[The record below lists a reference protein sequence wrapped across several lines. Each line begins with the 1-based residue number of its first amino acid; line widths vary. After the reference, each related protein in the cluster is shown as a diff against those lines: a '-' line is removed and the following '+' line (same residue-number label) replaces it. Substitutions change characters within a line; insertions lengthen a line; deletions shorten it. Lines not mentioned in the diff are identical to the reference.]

1 MGFLSSLFRR
11 PDDVEEM
18 EESEEM
24 DGIGEE
30 EQLKPSASKFPKL
43 RVGMDLAVTIHK
55 GEPLLAGRLTRFS
68 GTELTIE
75 RKPGQLSFDTCA
87 IGADVRIRGYG
98 DDAMPFDLKGSVT
111 ESSRMKLSVKG
122 LEQIVYDESRN
133 NFRLSLSSPVT
144 LYDPEDA
151 QMKNPEEAELV
162 NISVTGACFQTEYIH
177 CEGEVLRIKFQLQ
190 DYIPRTLLGQI
201 VRVEET
207 PDGKF
212 RYGFLFAQ
220 LSDMESN
227 ALTRELFNI
236 QTGYRKERKRE
247 GPGHW

>member
-1 MGFLSSLFRR
+1 MGFLSSLFKRS
-11 PDDVEEM
+11 DDVEQTEEP
-18 EESEEM
+18 EESG
-24 DGIGEE
+24 GIAEE
-30 EQLKPSASKFPKL
+30 EQLDTAASKFPKL
-43 RVGMDLAVTIHK
+43 QRGMSLEVTIHK
-55 GEPLLAGRLTRFS
+55 GEPLLVGRLTKFS
-68 GTELTIE
+68 ETELTIE
-75 RKPGQLSFDTCA
+75 RNPGQLSFLTCA

-111 ESSRMKLSVKG
+111 ESSRVRFRVKG
-122 LEQIVYDESRN
+122 LEQIVYDETRN
-133 NFRLSLSSPVT
+133 NFRLSLKGPAT
-144 LYDPEDA
+144 LYDPEDT

-162 NISVTGACFQTEYIH
+162 NVSVTGACFQTEYIH

-220 LSDMESN
+220 LSDVESN